1 MIRFS
6 LFLLFAA
13 SARAVDHGPFVQWY
27 HDPCHEAEIRWVDR
41 GESAAAAAVWTIGK
55 AGFGYGDHDDK
66 TVLSDMKDRYTSIAL
81 RKKIPVTSGDPD
93 DTLVAE
99 VLYDDGFVLFIDG
112 KEVLRKNASGQD
124 AKIKSTGAHEAEQW
138 ERFPLGKAADLLKA
152 GSVVSVQ
159 VVNDKPGSS
168 DLSFDMSLTR
178 QGKESQ
184 TLIKRQDEW
193 QYLAGKAATGTW
205 KSECPELGTK
215 SATSIS
221 QGKEY
226 SVGHRIVGQ
235 SAWQWSRAQSHP
247 FAASTS
253 TVHAASL
260 SGLKAD
266 TRYEFV
272 IRNDSDQSL
281 NGPHIML
288 TAPETFRPM
297 HFVIGGDMYH
307 ARNLLD
313 AMNRRAGSEDPL
325 FAALIGDL
333 AYANDEV
340 AQRWYD
346 WIDSWFAN
354 AKAPDGR
361 LIPMV
366 IGMGNHEVVGTGF
379 FPEKNTPGPEK
390 STQFYSLFRMRRE
403 SGRSISYYHLDFGNY
418 LSLVLL
424 DSGHTQRI
432 SEQVAF
438 VRDSLTQR
446 RKVPFVFAAY
456 HRPAWGTG
464 VKEDA
469 VDIQKQWCPLFE
481 SLGVDAVFEH
491 DHHCYKR
498 TWPIKEGRRDDAQGI
513 PYLGDGAWGVAVRKP
528 EPKDVGKRPWI
539 AHQGAINHLF
549 RVTLREKDFFCEAKT
564 ADGKVFDQATYP
576 KRP

>member
-1 MIRFS
+1 MLRCTF
-6 LFLLFAA
+6 FLLSAVWA
-13 SARAVDHGPFVQWY
+13 SAVDHGPFVQWY
-27 HDPCHEAEIRWVDR
+27 HDPCHEAEIRWIDR
-41 GESAAAAAVWTIGK
+41 GGGAPPPGTWTVGM
-55 AGFGYGDHDDK
+55 AGFGYGDNDDK

-81 RKKIPVTSGDPD
+81 RKKIPAGRGGED
-93 DTLVAE
+93 DALVAE

-112 KEVLRKNASGQD
+112 MEVLRKNSSGQD
-124 AKIKSTGAHEAEQW
+124 EKIKSTGAHEAEKW
-138 ERFPLGKAADLLKA
+138 ERFPLGKAADLIKE
-152 GSVVSVQ
+152 GSIVSVQ
-159 VVNDKPGSS
+159 VVNDKAGSS
-168 DLSFDMSLTR
+168 DLSFDMILTR
-178 QGKESQ
+178 QGKESK

-193 QYLAGKAATGTW
+193 QYLAGRAATGNW
-205 KSECPELGTK
+205 KTEYPDLRSAQAASTSAGNTDFLG
-215 SATSIS
+215 
-221 QGKEY
+221 Y
-226 SVGHRIVGQ
+226 RILGQ
-235 SAWQWSRAQSHP
+235 NTWQWIRAKSHP
-247 FAASTS
+247 FATSTS
-253 TVHAASL
+253 TVHAVSL
-260 SGLKAD
+260 TGLKAD

-272 IRNDSDQSL
+272 IRKESDQSL

-288 TAPETFRPM
+288 TAPDTFRPM

-313 AMNRRAGSEDPL
+313 AMNRRAGAEDPL

-346 WIDSWFAN
+346 WIDSWVVN

-366 IGMGNHEVVGTGF
+366 IGMGNHEVVGMGF
-379 FPEKNTPGPEK
+379 FPDKDTPGPEK
-390 STQFYSLFRMRRE
+390 STQFYSLFLM
-403 SGRSISYYHLDFGNY
+403 GRQGGRPVSYYDLDFGNY

-498 TWPIKEGRRDDAQGI
+498 TWPIKAGRRDDAQGI
-513 PYLGDGAWGVAVRKP
+513 PYLGDGAWGVAVRVP
-528 EPKDVGKRPWI
+528 EPKEVGKRPWI

-549 RVTLREKDFFCEAKT
+549 RVTLRENDFFCEAKT